1 MVAATTTTTTTTT
14 TTEGEDGVDLYTAL
28 GLARDATKLE
38 VRRRDAKRREETRRD
53 ETRRLTASD
62 AKRNDDDDDDDDAD
76 VMCRACVCLY
86 A

>member
-14 TTEGEDGVDLYTAL
+14 TTGGEDGVDLYSAL

-38 VRRRDAKRREETRRD
+38 VRRREETRRDAKRREETRR
-53 ETRRLTASD
+53 LTASD
-62 AKRNDDDDDDDDAD
+62 AERHDDDAD
-76 VMCRACVCLY
+76 VMCRACVCVY